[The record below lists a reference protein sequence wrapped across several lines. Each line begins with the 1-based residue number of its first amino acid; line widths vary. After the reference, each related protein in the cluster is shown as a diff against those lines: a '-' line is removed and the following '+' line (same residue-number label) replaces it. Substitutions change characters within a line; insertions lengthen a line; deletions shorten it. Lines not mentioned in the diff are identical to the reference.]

1 MKHVI
6 FTSTECDTLDEAFAH
21 LDDLRGKLAMRDAT
35 AEAARVQQ
43 AIDLLLDTVRGRDAT
58 LVENRK

>member
-1 MKHVI
+1 
-6 FTSTECDTLDEAFAH
+6 LDEAFAH